1 MNRHLNDHS
10 CSIIND
16 SHGKPL
22 KESPLVLR
30 VEDLAQMLS
39 IGRNTAYALV
49 RSGEIRS
56 IRIGKCYR
64 IPREAIEEYLSIH
77 HSTP

>member
-1 MNRHLNDHS
+1 MSNHLCDDNRLFNKEAHG
-10 CSIIND
+10 SI
-16 SHGKPL
+16 P
-22 KESPLVLR
+22 KELPLVLR

-56 IRIGKCYR
+56 IRIGKSYR
-64 IPREAIEEYLSIH
+64 IPKEAIEEYLANH
-77 HSTP
+77 HNPP